1 MRLLRGQTCGSPLR
15 NRAFGPSGEKTMF
28 NIKTTIVASLI
39 TLILVLLYR
48 ISNSLD
54 PTIATVA
61 AILWATNAFGIVV
74 NTLLLA
80 YKPFGAVRIAI
91 NYINLVVLSTYLDV
105 NGWTYA

>member
-1 MRLLRGQTCGSPLR
+1 M
-15 NRAFGPSGEKTMF
+15 AFGPSGEKTMF
-28 NIKTTIVASLI
+28 NTKTAIVASLI

-61 AILWATNAFGIVV
+61 AIMWALNAFGIVV
-74 NTLLLA
+74 NTLFIA
-80 YKPFGAVRIAI
+80 YRPLGAVAI
-91 NYINLVVLSTYLDV
+91 PFNYVNLVVLSTYLDV